1 VADATPPGLDPG
13 ADPYR
18 VDLDTLPSWRDVERD
33 ALSCTRCALSQTRTK
48 VVFGAG
54 PTDAELLLLGTA
66 PGRQEDVLGQPFQ
79 GAAGNVV
86 TNSLAQVGI
95 ARESVHITNLVKC
108 HPPESRTPAPAE
120 LDACAGHLFAQLAHV
135 RPRVIVAFG
144 ELPTWVLLRRRVPID
159 RVAGYRLDVFDGVTL
174 VPTWDPLLAAKGN
187 TTAMRSIVRDLAT
200 AKAVL
205 DGRLSSGKDAV
216 ADALARRD
224 AGTDG

>member
-1 VADATPPGLDPG
+1 MADPTPPGLAAGSDPF
-13 ADPYR
+13 R
-18 VDLDTLPSWRDVERD
+18 VDPATLPAWRDVERD
-33 ALSCTRCALSQTRTK
+33 ALGCTRCTLAEHRTK
-48 VVFGAG
+48 VVFGTG

-86 TNSLAQVGI
+86 TNSLAQAGI
-95 ARESVHITNLVKC
+95 PRDDVYITNLVKC
-108 HPPESRTPAPAE
+108 HPPDSRPPEPAE
-120 LDACAGHLFAQLAHV
+120 LEACAIHLFAQLAHV
-135 RPRVIVAFG
+135 RPRVIVTFG

-174 VPTWDPLLAAKGN
+174 VPTWDPILAVKGN
-187 TTAMRSIVRDLAT
+187 PTAMRSIGRDLAT

-216 ADALARRD
+216 ADAMARRD
-224 AGTDG
+224 GGS